1 MVEKFQL
8 KRFFSY
14 LQKTV
19 FDNEF
24 NLHFQKITVEYLNLR
39 PRWSEYSD
47 EFRFNYDPF
56 ICLNERKP
64 ISRLVD

>member
-24 NLHFQKITVEYLNLR
+24 NLHFQKITVEYLNWDLAGLNI
-39 PRWSEYSD
+39 PTSSALT
-47 EFRFNYDPF
+47 YDPF
-56 ICLNERKP
+56 ICQNERKP

>member
-8 KRFFSY
+8 MRFFSY

-39 PRWSEYSD
+39 PR
-47 EFRFNYDPF
+47 
-56 ICLNERKP
+56 
-64 ISRLVD
+64 